1 MRKDSAGESTQVE
14 THMTSKKIKKNRENS
29 LSRKKRRPHE
39 ADGFEYDYSSVFFLF
54 LLSFLIA
61 CNHYTHQKQK

>member
-14 THMTSKKIKKNRENS
+14 THMTSKKIKKIGKT
-29 LSRKKRRPHE
+29 LYHGRRGDHMKQMVSNMIILP
-39 ADGFEYDYSSVFFLF
+39 FFRF